1 VFAGEV
7 EAPIVVEVAAAGHG
21 AQGEDGGRG
30 DVVRAARDRLGVVDA
45 DRGGHPLALDFSP
58 SDQPDSYPALPDSYP
73 ALPDSYPALPDSY
86 PALPGGGFGGGR
98 AQHFEPHRDPFGG
111 RRR

>member
-1 VFAGEV
+1 MFAGEV

-73 ALPDSYPALPDSY
+73 ALP
-86 PALPGGGFGGGR
+86 GGGFGGGR
-98 AQHFEPHRDPFGG
+98 AQDFEPHRDPFGG

>member
-73 ALPDSYPALPDSY
+73 ALP
-86 PALPGGGFGGGR
+86 GGGFGGGR